1 MNLGDLTQQ
10 LHHTAALLDTHPD
23 TTDTLRLIQ
32 GVENMLAAA
41 KTHLVTEMTDTLAHE
56 TAGYATPKAFLRAEL
71 GLDTQKAN
79 ELIAAGPT
87 LKALP
92 ELDEAATEGA
102 VSLAHVK
109 HFTYALTH
117 ISEPVTREFLPE
129 LLDVAVKAEPASLRM
144 ITRKLR
150 EAVYPD
156 DLDKAWTEG
165 MAKEDLQINPVP
177 DGFHVNGFLNSTTG
191 AKFKTLLQSLTAPTG
206 ADDPRTSAQRRVD
219 GLEKLLDSVL
229 NHGLPGDQ
237 GVRPHV
243 TITVDADTLSSN
255 EGTGDLIGYGAIGVR
270 QIKEILCGGTIRPV
284 VTTRTAR
291 SRFGRQNVGRAMR
304 LATGTQRIAV
314 ETAQHHRCAAPGCHN
329 PIIHIHHI
337 TWWSHGGATDRDNLI
352 GLCPRCH
359 RAVHAGTLIIDPA
372 THEFRN
378 KHGLRLTRARP
389 RRLTPEHVRRIIQ
402 TVT

>member
-1 MNLGDLTQQ
+1 MELGDLTQQ
-10 LHHTAALLDTHPD
+10 LQHTAALLEAHPD
-23 TTDTLRLIQ
+23 TTDALRLIQ

-41 KTHLVTEMTDTLAHE
+41 KTHLVAEMAETLAHE

-71 GLDTQKAN
+71 GLDTNKAN

-87 LKALP
+87 LKVLP
-92 ELDEAATEGA
+92 ELDEAATRGA
-102 VSLAHVK
+102 VSLDHVK

-177 DGFHVNGFLNSTTG
+177 DGWHVTGFLNTTTG
-191 AKFKTLLQSLTAPTG
+191 AKLKTVLQSLTAPEG
-206 ADDPRTSAQRRVD
+206 AGDPRTGAQRRVD
-219 GLEKLLDSVL
+219 ALEKLLDSVL
-229 NHGLPGDQ
+229 DHGLPGDK

-243 TITVDADTLSSN
+243 TVTVDADTLSHN
-255 EGTGDLIGYGAIGVR
+255 EGTADLVGYGTIGIR
-270 QIKEILCGGTIRPV
+270 QVKEILCGATIRPV
-284 VTTRTAR
+284 ITTRTAR

-314 ETAQHHRCAAPGCHN
+314 ETAQHHRCAAPGCTN
-329 PIIHIHHI
+329 PIIHIHHVR
-337 TWWSHGGATDRDNLI
+337 WWSRGGGTDRDNLI

-359 RAVHAGTLIIDPA
+359 RAVHAGTLTIDPV

-378 KHGLRLTRARP
+378 QHGLRLTRTKP

>member
-23 TTDTLRLIQ
+23 TTDTLRVL
-32 GVENMLAAA
+32 EAA
-41 KTHLVTEMTDTLAHE
+41 KNAITTAQAHLVTEMTDTLAHE
-56 TAGYATPKAFLRAEL
+56 TAGYASAKAFLRAEL
-71 GLDTQKAN
+71 GLDTHQAN

-92 ELDEAATEGA
+92 ELDEAARHGT
-102 VSLAHVK
+102 VSLDHVK

-177 DGFHVNGFLNSTTG
+177 DGFHVTGFLNSTTG
-191 AKFKTLLQSLTAPTG
+191 AKFKTLLQSLSAPTG
-206 ADDPRTSAQRRVD
+206 ADDPRTPAQRRVD
-219 GLEKLLDSVL
+219 GLEKLLDGVL
-229 NHGLPGDQ
+229 ASGLPQDKGI
-237 GVRPHV
+237 RPHV
-243 TITVDADTLSSN
+243 TLTVDADTLTN
-255 EGTGDLIGYGAIGVR
+255 HEGTGDLIGYGAIGVDQIQQIVCEAEITPIVIDRDDNKVLDVGRSKRLGLPLQR
-270 QIKEILCGGTIRPV
+270 QAIL
-284 VTTRTAR
+284 A
-291 SRFGRQNVGRAMR
+291 RQNS
-304 LATGTQRIAV
+304 I
-314 ETAQHHRCAAPGCHN
+314 CAAPGCQA
-329 PIIHIHHI
+329 PVVHIHHI
-337 TWWSHGGATDRDNLI
+337 IWWSHGGTTDLDNLI

-359 RAVHAGTLIIDPA
+359 HAVHRGVMTIDAA
-372 THEFRN
+372 THEIRN
-378 KHGLRLTRARP
+378 QNGLLLSGPGHRPP
-389 RRLTPEHVRRIIQ
+389 RRLAPEHLRRILA
-402 TVT
+402 TVS